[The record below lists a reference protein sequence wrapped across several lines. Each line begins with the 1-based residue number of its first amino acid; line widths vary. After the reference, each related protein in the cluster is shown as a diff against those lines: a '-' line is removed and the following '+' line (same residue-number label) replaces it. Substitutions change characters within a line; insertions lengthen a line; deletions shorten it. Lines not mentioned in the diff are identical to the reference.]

1 VQPQNLGLCT
11 TNRSACMF
19 GKSQNSLFFFQ
30 SSTRHGN
37 VCHVFFFYLNEKLT
51 VDPIKKAYSL
61 YENSVV
67 LKASNI

>member
-1 VQPQNLGLCT
+1 
-11 TNRSACMF
+11 
-19 GKSQNSLFFFQ
+19 
-30 SSTRHGN
+30 
-37 VCHVFFFYLNEKLT
+37 LNEKLT